1 MTLSSNGLKWIMLG
15 GAAVIIV
22 LLNFVSTVPSAQPKV
37 QIDDHHDHGISLE
50 QLVARNKE
58 LMAADLQASVKTL
71 QTALQKTTAIA
82 QKALLYDSLMKILGR
97 NGQYAFA
104 SQLAEQKA
112 TELNGSGTDWMLA
125 GDRYRASAGFEK
137 DPEAVHVLAEASMRC
152 YSKALE
158 LEPNNLDAKVGL
170 GMVMVAATSDPMKGI
185 TLLREVEVADSTH
198 VNVQL
203 ALADFAVQ
211 SQQYDKAIERYSKAI
226 RLKPEYYGI
235 RLNLAELYQVKGDT
249 AAAIQQ
255 LELYVQKE
263 TDPLVRNDV
272 ENAIRQLRKK

>member
-1 MTLSSNGLKWIMLG
+1 
-15 GAAVIIV
+15 
-22 LLNFVSTVPSAQPKV
+22 
-37 QIDDHHDHGISLE
+37 
-50 QLVARNKE
+50 
-58 LMAADLQASVKTL
+58 
-71 QTALQKTTAIA
+71 
-82 QKALLYDSLMKILGR
+82 
-97 NGQYAFA
+97 
-104 SQLAEQKA
+104 
-112 TELNGSGTDWMLA
+112 
-125 GDRYRASAGFEK
+125 
-137 DPEAVHVLAEASMRC
+137 
-152 YSKALE
+152 
-158 LEPNNLDAKVGL
+158 
-170 GMVMVAATSDPMKGI
+170 
-185 TLLREVEVADSTH
+185 VEVADSTH